1 MSKKHQAAVQ
11 KQFTNTAEAFSK
23 FAVRD
28 TSDVFAEKVAFLKP
42 QQESTVLDVA
52 CGPGA
57 LVLTMAPKVRYA
69 FGADLTHEMLRQAT
83 EFQAEKQIGNAAF
96 VCNEGEKLPFA
107 DGNFDL
113 VTCQYAFH
121 HMPKPELVLQEML
134 RVTKPDGRIF
144 VDDTL
149 GPEADEKFELHNRI
163 EIIRDPSH
171 TSSLRMTTFL
181 SLFEKL
187 GLQIISQ
194 SFKRRHRSFNQWML
208 RAGLEPGKA
217 RYQEARR
224 LMEKSMP
231 GDKAGFSAQ
240 PQGDDIQIVH
250 NEGMFLLAR
259 RSED

>member
-28 TSDVFAEKVAFLKP
+28 TADVVAEKVEFLKLQP
-42 QQESTVLDVA
+42 ESTVLDVA
-52 CGPGA
+52 CGPGTLLLA
-57 LVLTMAPKVRYA
+57 MASRVRYA
-69 FGADLTHEMLRQAT
+69 FGTDLTCEMLRQANQ
-83 EFQAEKQIGNAAF
+83 FRAEKRIGNAAF
-96 VCNEGEKLPFA
+96 VCSEGEKLPFA

-149 GPEADEKFELHNRI
+149 GPEAEEKFNLHNRI
-163 EIIRDPSH
+163 EIIRDKSH
-171 TSSLRMTTFL
+171 TNSLRMTTFL
-181 SLFEKL
+181 SMFEKL
-187 GLQIISQ
+187 GLQITSQ
-194 SFKRRHRSFNQWML
+194 SFKRRRRSFNQWML
-208 RAGLEPGKA
+208 RAGLEPESM
-217 RYQEARR
+217 RYQETRR
-224 LMEKSMP
+224 LMEASAA
-231 GDKAGFSAQ
+231 GDKAGFSPQ

-259 RSED
+259 RAED